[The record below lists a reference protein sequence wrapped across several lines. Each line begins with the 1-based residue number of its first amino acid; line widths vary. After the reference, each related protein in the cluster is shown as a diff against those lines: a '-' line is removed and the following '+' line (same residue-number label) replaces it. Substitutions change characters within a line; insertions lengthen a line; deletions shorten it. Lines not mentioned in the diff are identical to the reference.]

1 MVSGYGHMQK
11 LNQMLVWKYHQPEI
25 VTARQENGN
34 MAVCFLTV
42 QYCGVFCEFLVV

>member
-25 VTARQENGN
+25 ATARQENGN
-34 MAVCFLTV
+34 ILAACFLTV
-42 QYCGVFCEFLVV
+42 QCCGGVL

>member
-42 QYCGVFCEFLVV
+42 QCCEGVL